1 MCDRFTLKLG
11 RFYDGDR
18 ILQHEEVLD
27 LLNKLYAENQELK
40 KEKCTFDELNYYKQK
55 SASLET
61 ALLKE
66 QRINLKLKSI
76 NENIKK
82 CLNEETGGL

>member
-1 MCDRFTLKLG
+1 MHYRYEVTDMC
-11 RFYDGDR
+11 Y
-18 ILQHEEVLD
+18 I
-27 LLNKLYAENQELK
+27 LNKLYAENQELK
-40 KEKCTFDELNYYKQK
+40 TENKELKKENCTFDELNYYKQK

-82 CLNEETGGL
+82 CLNEETG